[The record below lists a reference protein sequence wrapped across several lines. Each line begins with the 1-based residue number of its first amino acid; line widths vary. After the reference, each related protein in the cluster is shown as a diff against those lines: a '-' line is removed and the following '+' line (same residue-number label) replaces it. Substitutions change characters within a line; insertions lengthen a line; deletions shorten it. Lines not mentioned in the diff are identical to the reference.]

1 MEIAGLRK
9 VIGKRLSSEMV
20 RKGIDIASLSC
31 LSGLSK
37 KQIEEILAGQSEL
50 FANNLEPLCDA
61 LNISLFRL
69 LASDF
74 KPIHLH
80 PRSLNK
86 VDKKNS
92 AFIEEIFYLIS
103 DYLSNPKK
111 VTYTTKISDF
121 HDRLSIIE
129 DAMTLAEKVRNDC
142 GTTPENIIR
151 TLHIP
156 VIPIKLNNSNID
168 GCFLHSGEKSA
179 IMLNTEKAA
188 IRMRFTLAHEIA
200 HFLFDK
206 DKIVPFDQNI
216 NIFAESFD
224 EESKPEFIAT
234 KFAQFL
240 LVPVEILNKI
250 FSNDN
255 IDYGLAAKKCNE
267 LFVSREAMSFAIVD
281 YALLLRKKIFYRDIL
296 ENLNKY
302 PRKNDENCF
311 VEFLKSQA
319 KKMHSIL
326 EQNKDDFSE
335 DLICS
340 LKKVIGF

>member
-1 MEIAGLRK
+1 MDITGLRK
-9 VIGKRLSSEMV
+9 VIGKRLSSEMD
-20 RKGIDIASLSC
+20 RKGIDIASLSG
-31 LSGLSK
+31 LSGVSK
-37 KQIEEILAGQSEL
+37 NQLEKILAGQSEL
-50 FANNLEPLCDA
+50 SANNLEPLCDA

-69 LASDF
+69 LASDY

-80 PRSLNK
+80 PRSLNT

-92 AFIEEIFYLIS
+92 GFIEEIFCLIS

-111 VTYTTKISDF
+111 VNYSTKISEF
-121 HDRLSIIE
+121 NDRLSIIE

-142 GTTPENIIR
+142 GMTPEDIIR
-151 TLHIP
+151 SLDIP
-156 VIPIKLNNSNID
+156 VIPIKLKNSDIE
-168 GCFLHSGEKSA
+168 GCFLHSGDKSA
-179 IMLNTEKAA
+179 IMLNTRKAP

-206 DKIVPFDQNI
+206 DKIVPFDQYVNV
-216 NIFAESFD
+216 FADSFD

-240 LVPVEILNKI
+240 LVPIKVLKEI
-250 FSNDN
+250 FSNGN
-255 IDYGLAAKKCNE
+255 INCQLAAGKCDE
-267 LFVSREAMSFAIVD
+267 LFVSREAMAFAIAD
-281 YALLLRKKIFYRDIL
+281 YALFAKKRIFYRDIL
-296 ENLNKY
+296 QNLNEY
-302 PRKNDENCF
+302 PRKNNENRF

-319 KKMHSIL
+319 KRMHSIL

-340 LKKVIGF
+340 LKKVISF